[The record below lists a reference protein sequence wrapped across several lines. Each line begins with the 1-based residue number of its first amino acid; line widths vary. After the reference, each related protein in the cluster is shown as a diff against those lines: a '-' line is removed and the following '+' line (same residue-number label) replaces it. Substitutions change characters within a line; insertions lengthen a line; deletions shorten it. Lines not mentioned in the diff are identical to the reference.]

1 MDTIVNDVCC
11 LLIVI
16 FFFFKQKTAYEM
28 RISDWSSD
36 VCSSDLKGAQLRPRA
51 LDRKTADQ
59 ALQGPMLVPVTCIC
73 ISIWPPVGAA
83 VLVVIVMSVFF
94 GSIVPA
100 MARSTFWP
108 LAVQVPATSI
118 LPPPIAFFVQVQASP

>member
-1 MDTIVNDVCC
+1 
-11 LLIVI
+11 
-16 FFFFKQKTAYEM
+16 
-28 RISDWSSD
+28 
-36 VCSSDLKGAQLRPRA
+36 
-51 LDRKTADQ
+51 
-59 ALQGPMLVPVTCIC
+59 MLVPVTCIC

-118 LPPPIAFFVQVQASP
+118 LPPPIAFFVHLDFRQVGVVEQRGEIAHQLYVHLHCALFSLVVHFQIGRAHV

>member
-1 MDTIVNDVCC
+1 
-11 LLIVI
+11 
-16 FFFFKQKTAYEM
+16 
-28 RISDWSSD
+28 
-36 VCSSDLKGAQLRPRA
+36 
-51 LDRKTADQ
+51 
-59 ALQGPMLVPVTCIC
+59 MLVPVTCIC
-73 ISIWPPVGAA
+73 ISIWPPVRAA

-118 LPPPIAFFVQVQASP
+118 LPPSTAFFVQVQASPYPFALPLPTSSWTACSWVGHVLAAPASHHCTPTHHFIAAGGP